1 MDLRPVQGLR
11 DDQRRLPH
19 VTAEGAADITSNSI
33 PQPGDPSDGQSHRRP
48 VRNATIAVS
57 LVLLFLISLR
67 IGWGWYAH
75 RQIQQII
82 ALAHRQHEPASV
94 EDLAAQASPSPTG
107 AAAVY
112 TSAMTHLKLSTP
124 RWTGPKSYVSL
135 PAPDDATGNKMAGDV
150 ARNAALLAQLRAA
163 RDLPTGFWGPPLAHP
178 VRSAFML
185 RFSGI
190 FPLSNLLAWQ
200 LCLNHVKGNDDE
212 ALETAQDWLKY
223 GQVIDARAGLGGL
236 RWSAL
241 AIQRDALEALR
252 AIAPSLR
259 ISENSSEGSISRQQ
273 VRGLIEK
280 LLDER
285 EVQEGG
291 ARAWF
296 FMRVV
301 ALDEAQPD
309 EVDAHAGNALLG
321 RLLQPAFDLRAA
333 RDARR
338 ANAFATAA
346 SWPNWPEAQSHLPA
360 EVEQVEPWLQSA
372 ARAQVDY
379 DRLDPSQISEQF
391 HVLTE
396 RRATATILA
405 MRLYAEDHD
414 GQYPQALSQLVP
426 KYLPDLPLDPMAA
439 HNRPML
445 YQMPQGQ
452 RATVFLYSVGN
463 NGIDDGGP
471 AAHVPVRDLGDG
483 LWVQADV
490 IFAVPPTSTQIALP
504 STRQAQDHT

>member
-19 VTAEGAADITSNSI
+19 VTAEGANLSADST
-33 PQPGDPSDGQSHRRP
+33 PQPSGSSETGSHRRP
-48 VRNATIAVS
+48 LRNATIAVS
-57 LVLLFLISLR
+57 LILLFLVILR
-67 IGWGWYAH
+67 FSWGWYAH

-82 ALAHRQHEPASV
+82 ALAHRQHEPATV
-94 EDLAAQASPSPTG
+94 EDLVAQASPSPTG

-112 TSAMTHLKLSTP
+112 TSAMSNLKLSTP
-124 RWTGPKSYVSL
+124 RWTGPKSYLAL
-135 PAPDDATGNKMAGDV
+135 PAPDDATGKKMAGDV
-150 ARNAALLAQLRAA
+150 ARNAALLANLRSA
-163 RDLPTGFWGPPLAHP
+163 RDLPSGFWGPPLVHP

-190 FPLSNLLAWQ
+190 FQLSNLLAWQ
-200 LCLNHVKGNDDE
+200 LCLDHVKGNDDE
-212 ALETAQDWLKY
+212 AIETAQDWLKY

-259 ISENSSEGSISRQQ
+259 ISENSSDGSCSISRQQ
-273 VRGLIEK
+273 VQGLIEK

-309 EVDAHAGNALLG
+309 EVDLHAGNALLG

-346 SWPNWPEAQSHLPA
+346 SWPNWPGAQKHLPG

-405 MRLYAEDHD
+405 MRLYAADHD
-414 GQYPQALSQLVP
+414 GQYPQSLNQLVP
-426 KYLPDLPLDPMAA
+426 KYLPDLPIDPMAA
-439 HNRPML
+439 NGRPL
-445 YQMPQGQ
+445 AYQMPKGP
-452 RATVFLYSVGN
+452 RATVFLYSVGS
-463 NGIDDGGP
+463 NGIDEGGL
-471 AAHVPVRDLGDG
+471 AAGIPVRDIGDG
-483 LWVQADV
+483 LWAQADV
-490 IFAVPPTSTQIALP
+490 VFAMPPCLP
-504 STRQAQDHT
+504 QPASP